1 MPPPTVLPAEVA
13 WTLTLPAAPAAGAAM
28 DAERI
33 FVPLENGEL
42 TVLDRR
48 TGANVWQG
56 ALNVTCPLTVEEGVL
71 LAAGGTHLRALDAA
85 SGTLLW
91 DVEVERPLEGKPHL
105 QDGLAVVLMEPDD
118 VLAYRVTDGSLVW
131 RRSTGGTS
139 GARQMTVGTDS
150 AYLTAPKGHV
160 IALSLENGHPLWDT
174 VIPGAL
180 SAPAAAKNRVFV
192 GSDDNF
198 FYALA
203 ADSGHLEWRWR
214 AGGDV
219 IGADA
224 DKDAVYFA
232 SLDNELRGVNRDNGN
247 QRWQKDTGTR
257 PVGPPRVAGP
267 VVIVPGVA
275 PTGMTISAFSVLTGA
290 AVGTFAPPGAAEFE
304 GEPLV
309 DPRLLPFEVAAAVLT
324 RDGRLFALRPIGM
337 TFRETPP
344 APFVQLPGR
353 RLDREAP
360 PFSVPAS
367 GAPDTV
373 TPPPPTTN

>member
-1 MPPPTVLPAEVA
+1 
-13 WTLTLPAAPAAGAAM
+13 M

-33 FVPLENGEL
+33 YVPLENGAL
-42 TVLDRR
+42 TVVDRQ

-56 ALNVTCPLTVEEGVL
+56 AMDVTCPLTVEEGVL

-91 DVEVERPLEGKPHL
+91 EVEVDRPLQGKPRL
-105 QDGLAVVLMEPDD
+105 QDGLAVVLMDPDD
-118 VLAYRVTDGSLVW
+118 VMAYRVTDGSLVW
-131 RRSTGGTS
+131 RRSTGGAS
-139 GARQMTVGTDS
+139 GERQMTVGPDGVYLS
-150 AYLTAPKGHV
+150 APQGHV
-160 IALSLENGHPLWDT
+160 IALSLVDGHPLWDT
-174 VIPGAL
+174 VIPGVL
-180 SAPAAAKNRVFV
+180 SAPAAGKDRVFV

-198 FYALA
+198 FYALS
-203 ADSGHLEWRWR
+203 ADSGRLAWRWR

-219 IGADA
+219 VGSDA
-224 DKDAVYFA
+224 DTDAAYFA
-232 SLDNELRGVNRDNGN
+232 SLDNELRAVNRDNGN

-267 VVIVPGVA
+267 VVIVAGVA

-290 AVGTFAPPGAAEFE
+290 VVGTFTPPGAAEFE

-337 TFRETPP
+337 TFRETAP

-353 RLDREAP
+353 RLDREPP
-360 PFSVPAS
+360 PFAVPP
-367 GAPDTV
+367 APAVVPEPAPIESPD
-373 TPPPPTTN
+373 NK